1 MSVPSRLQTTDLQ
14 LSCSTVLRAALKAV
28 VTESRLLKSITVKT
42 ISLISVLLETLGRLI
57 QVPIGHELGS
67 DVISLNSDSTFGSEK
82 YVIVLVTINK
92 KVSV

>member
-1 MSVPSRLQTTDLQ
+1 MN
-14 LSCSTVLRAALKAV
+14 
-28 VTESRLLKSITVKT
+28 T

-67 DVISLNSDSTFGSEK
+67 DVISLNSDSTFGAEK